1 MKRHPQFGLY
11 GEKARHR
18 ADKTNIETGAVSAL
32 CFKKPRAIDLKI
44 ASWTIRDEAVT
55 CKQCL
60 RIIEEGGK

>member
-1 MKRHPQFGLY
+1 MS
-11 GEKARHR
+11 A
-18 ADKTNIETGAVSAL
+18 KTSIETGAVSAL

-60 RIIEEGGK
+60 RIIEEGGTSPGRADVGRVTNIRR